1 MPVISLF
8 YGIVIQMYFFDTK
21 QHNLPHFHAKYQ
33 NHSVVVAI
41 ESSEILEGSLPP
53 GKLKLVLAWL
63 EIHREDLF
71 ADWSL
76 AVEGQQV
83 FQIEPLR

>member
-1 MPVISLF
+1 MPIISLF

-21 QHNLPHFHAKYQ
+21 QHHLAHFHAKYQ
-33 NHSVVVAI
+33 NHSAAIAI
-41 ESSEILEGSLPP
+41 ESGEILEGSLPP
-53 GKLKLVLAWL
+53 GKMKLVLAWL
-63 EIHREDLF
+63 EIHREDLL